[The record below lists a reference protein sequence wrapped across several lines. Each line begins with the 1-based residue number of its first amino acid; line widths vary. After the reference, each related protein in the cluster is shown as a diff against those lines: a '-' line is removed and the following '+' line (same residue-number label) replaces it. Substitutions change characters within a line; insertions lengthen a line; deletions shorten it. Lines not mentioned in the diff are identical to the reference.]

1 MHLYCNLDTKIDS
14 TSAIVQVLHQYVILV
29 DGEQKVLGN
38 LEMFSVVVEVTILT
52 VLVLAEH
59 CLSMAGLALLS
70 CLDVDVDI
78 LCTEKN
84 VVITSEI
91 RILICYSMNL
101 FAL

>member
-1 MHLYCNLDTKIDS
+1 MYCNLDTKIDS

-78 LCTEKN
+78 LGTGIREKKCM
-84 VVITSEI
+84 VIVGHPVHTMI
-91 RILICYSMNL
+91 Q
-101 FAL
+101 